1 MWELARPLI
10 ENWMIENMGPEAK
23 IREATE
29 TILDGLE
36 RLPALIADME
46 MTVSA
51 AARDGVRVNPAS
63 LQTLS
68 GAGSS
73 GGWKIWA
80 AAAAVAGVV
89 IALVD

>member
-1 MWELARPLI
+1 
-10 ENWMIENMGPEAK
+10 
-23 IREATE
+23 
-29 TILDGLE
+29 LE

-46 MTVSA
+46 TTVSA

-68 GAGSS
+68 GARGG

-80 AAAAVAGVV
+80 AAAAVAVV
-89 IALVD
+89 IIALAD